1 MNGKHDAA
9 HSRAHQPASGS
20 PPRAVLPLRL
30 RLAAGWRRLTGAA
43 SATAVA
49 FCLLACGSAL
59 VAVAGPRASAELAT
73 HALRQLG
80 AAAPPLEDSVIGTTD
95 ANTLDTAAGQ
105 PLDLGQ
111 LQQDRAVLRRQLGR
125 ILPLAAGRSDWNGLT
140 TPYTG
145 FKDHSRAVGTD
156 LTLLELAYRDNLGK
170 NMRLVAG
177 SLPSG
182 TPSQKLLITIP
193 VAITEATASRF
204 NLGLGSRVR
213 LTGTAIEVAVTGI
226 VAPVDA
232 GGTFWGLD
240 SVVAAPVLVTSGE
253 QEPYWQGGAFVA
265 AGALPVLDK
274 QFNPPEVQMTFMFGV
289 ALGHLTAAKAISLQQ
304 NLPGELPTAGQIVYS
319 STQDAADVTLSTGL
333 LPLLTEFA
341 AQSHAVNSV
350 LSLMA
355 VSLAVVGA
363 SLVLLAAWLMAEK
376 RREEFAVLRARGA
389 ARRQLAVAA
398 LVGSGIA
405 AVPGA
410 AVGIVAAVLLTPG
423 ADAPLAW
430 WLGGATV
437 LVALAG
443 PVLIT
448 VRVHRTYAGTSRPDR
463 PACRLASVRRVI
475 VECGLALASIG
486 GLIVLRDQGVGPGS
500 GDLYASAAPILVA
513 IPVAIVLLR
522 LYPVLVR
529 ILLLL
534 ASRRPGVTAFLGLA
548 RAARVSVT
556 AILPAFAMVLALSLV
571 SFAGMVRG
579 AVVRGE
585 VAASWQQAGAAAVVT
600 VPTGISAARQRDI
613 ASVPGARWTV
623 PISVTTAVRGVSG
636 LGMTVIVADPG
647 QYAALLTD
655 SPLTPAPVSFADW
668 QPSPDG
674 GGAGTVPVL
683 ASAPLAHR
691 LASRP
696 VNVILQG
703 DVHQRIQV
711 VGIAPD
717 MSAVQSIGG
726 ASSAGLVVLPRS
738 ALNAAALAQL
748 PPSTVLIA
756 GPDLD
761 GGALTAAVAR
771 WHLSGAQ
778 LTLRSHLQTVLA
790 RAPLQ
795 RGAYSELMVGGDAAA
810 VGCLLVLL
818 LTLMLSAQSRQMTL
832 ARATTMGMSM
842 AQGRWLTLI
851 EALPQILSV
860 VVGGLICAAALA
872 PLVGPTLGLAVFT
885 QSAAAVPVRVEPLW
899 LTVTAIGLLVLAMAT
914 LTGQTALA
922 SRRAPRSLR
931 IGG

>member
-1 MNGKHDAA
+1 MSGKHEGA
-9 HSRAHQPASGS
+9 HSRAYQPASES
-20 PPRAVLPLRL
+20 PPRAVPPRRH

-43 SATAVA
+43 STTAVA

-73 HALRQLG
+73 NALGQL
-80 AAAPPLEDSVIGTTD
+80 AAATPPLEESVIGTTD
-95 ANTLDTAAGQ
+95 ANTLASATGHPVDQ
-105 PLDLGQ
+105 GQ
-111 LQQDRAVLRRQLGR
+111 LQHARAVLSRQLGR
-125 ILPLAAGRSDWNGLT
+125 TVPLAAGLADWSGLT
-140 TPYTG
+140 MPYTG
-145 FKDHSRAVGTD
+145 FKDHSRTVGTD
-156 LTLLELAYRDNLGK
+156 QTLLELAYRDSLGK
-170 NMRLVAG
+170 HMRLVAG

-182 TPSQKLLITIP
+182 TARQNLLIKVP

-213 LTGTAIEVAVTGI
+213 IPGTAIELAVTGI

-240 SVVAAPVLVTSGE
+240 PVVAAPVLVTPAE
-253 QEPYWQGGAFVA
+253 QEPYWEGGAFVA
-265 AGALPVLDK
+265 AGALPVLAQ
-274 QFNPPEVQMTFMFGV
+274 QFNPPEVQVTFMFGV
-289 ALGHLTAAKAISLQQ
+289 ALGRLTAAQAISLEQD
-304 NLPGELPTAGQIVYS
+304 LPSTLSTAGQIVYS
-319 STQDAADVTLSTGL
+319 STQSVDDVNLTSGI
-333 LPLLTEFA
+333 LPILTDFA

-363 SLVLLAAWLMAEK
+363 AVVLLAAWLMAEK

-405 AVPGA
+405 ALPGA
-410 AVGIVAAVLLTPG
+410 AAGIVAAVLLTPG
-423 ADAPLAW
+423 AGTPLAW
-430 WLGGATV
+430 WLGGVTV

-448 VRVHRTYAGTSRPDR
+448 VRVHRNYAGTSRPDR
-463 PACRLASVRRVI
+463 RAGRLASVRRVI
-475 VECGLALASIG
+475 VECGLVLASVG
-486 GLIVLRDQGVGPGS
+486 GLIVLRDQGLGRSS

-513 IPVAIVLLR
+513 VPVAIVLLR

-529 ILLLL
+529 LLLRL
-534 ASRRPGVTAFLGLA
+534 ASRRAGVTAFLGLA

-556 AILPAFAMVLALSLV
+556 ALLPAFAMVLALSLV

-585 VAASWQQAGAAAVVT
+585 VTQSWQQAGAAAVVT
-600 VPTGISAARQRDI
+600 VSGGISAVQQRDI
-613 ASVPGARWTV
+613 DRVPGASRTV
-623 PISVTTAVRGVSG
+623 PISVTTASRGVAG
-636 LGMTVIVADPG
+636 FGMAVVVADAG
-647 QYAALLTD
+647 RYAGLLD
-655 SPLTPAPVSFADW
+655 NSPLAPAPARFAHW
-668 QPSPDG
+668 HPSPG
-674 GGAGTVPVL
+674 AASAGTVPVL
-683 ASAPLAHR
+683 ASAALAHR
-691 LASRP
+691 LGRQPLS
-696 VNVILQG
+696 VILQ
-703 DVHQRIQV
+703 DKVQKRIQV
-711 VGIAPD
+711 VGIAPA
-717 MSAVQSIGG
+717 MSSVSAISSA
-726 ASSAGLVVLPRS
+726 ASSGVVVLPRS

-748 PPSTVLIA
+748 SPDAVLI
-756 GPDLD
+756 GGTDLD
-761 GGALTAAVAR
+761 EGALTAAVAR
-771 WHLSGAQ
+771 WQVNGTQ
-778 LTLRSHLQTVLA
+778 VTLRSHLQTALA

-860 VVGGLICAAALA
+860 VLGGLICAVALV

-885 QSAAAVPVRVEPLW
+885 ESSSAVPVRVEPLW
-899 LTVTAIGLLVLAMAT
+899 LTVTALGLLILAIAT